1 MTGSLLDSVLD
12 RSVIGGD
19 TNVGYRIRSRG
30 WSASE
35 LPSLDG
41 RVVMVTGAT
50 SGLGLAAAEG
60 FARLGASVQLAVRNE
75 ERASES
81 GRDRA
86 IRNDD
91 ITSGSVT

>member
-12 RSVIGGD
+12 RSVIGGY

-30 WSASE
+30 WSGSE

-50 SGLGLAAAEG
+50 SGLG
-60 FARLGASVQLAVRNE
+60 ARPR
-75 ERASES
+75 RASRASARPCGWSSAARTAAS
-81 GRDRA
+81 GRA
-86 IRNDD
+86 P
-91 ITSGSVT
+91 

>member
-12 RSVIGGD
+12 RSVIGGY
-19 TNVGYRIRSRG
+19 TNVGYRIRRRG

-50 SGLGLAAAEG
+50 SGLGLAAAEV
-60 FARLGASVQLAVRNE
+60 RVQGVAAGILRCE
-75 ERASES
+75 CGS
-81 GRDRA
+81 GTGRED
-86 IRNDD
+86 
-91 ITSGSVT
+91 